1 MHAKQTLN
9 TMIALAALGLKQ
21 RQPKQPSKHE
31 NITENNNGQ
40 LAGKTEGSIDFAS
53 RNRPQNHGSRER
65 G

>member
-9 TMIALAALGLKQ
+9 TCDRSCSTRAQTETAKTA
-21 RQPKQPSKHE
+21 SKHE

-40 LAGKTEGSIDFAS
+40 LAGKTEGSIDFVS
-53 RNRPQNHGSRER
+53 GNRPQSQGSRER